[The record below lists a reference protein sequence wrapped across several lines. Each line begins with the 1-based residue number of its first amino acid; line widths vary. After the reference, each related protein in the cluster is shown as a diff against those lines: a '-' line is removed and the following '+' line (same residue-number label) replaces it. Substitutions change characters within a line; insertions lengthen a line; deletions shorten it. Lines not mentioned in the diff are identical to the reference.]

1 MPFVHDHF
9 LNLLDP
15 YTEGLD
21 RRVKDGRRGGGV
33 GAYTWFRWVL
43 VTKGF
48 EDVFVFKVLSLEI
61 RSDKAARLKEC

>member
-21 RRVKDGRRGGGV
+21 RRVKDGRRRGESELTPGSGG
-33 GAYTWFRWVL
+33 FL
-43 VTKGF
+43 
-48 EDVFVFKVLSLEI
+48 
-61 RSDKAARLKEC
+61 